1 MPCCWES
8 SNSSTSSLKCS
19 CQMRLGAIKQTF
31 ILLPLHCTVIHI
43 RVRNV
48 HECVH
53 FGNCANTAPS
63 GNDRQIVHSAT
74 PWPGCACLAYLHLH
88 QIISF
93 PTPRRSASG
102 SRMRRKQP
110 MCSTLNPA
118 ALGLSTQ
125 LWWSKSTL
133 LYLSVHVQMDNI
145 VIIWEICTSSL
156 RNSWCFIFKMLL
168 YFAHRAQ
175 CVSDHII

>member
-1 MPCCWES
+1 MQQQCLAVDRAQIAPLLHQSAPAECAEE
-8 SNSSTSSLKCS
+8 LPFK
-19 CQMRLGAIKQTF
+19 F
-31 ILLPLHCTVIHI
+31 ILHI
-43 RVRNV
+43 TKIQLLRCGVAPSALRYYTHTCV

-93 PTPRRSASG
+93 PTPRWSTSG

-133 LYLSVHVQMDNI
+133 LYLYVHVQMNNI
-145 VIIWEICTSSL
+145 VII
-156 RNSWCFIFKMLL
+156 
-168 YFAHRAQ
+168 
-175 CVSDHII
+175 